1 MMATEALTFR
11 QKQVSTFFGFSPFLF
26 CFLFSAFFF
35 FSHFYEQISNERCE
49 RFRLH
54 ICITKICFSLWV
66 LLQYYMRYV
75 GHFVCNVFANF
86 NFPIWKIISLVS
98 WCTSNKTLYGIN
110 FYRFCLF
117 FFFFFF
123 SDFHYSEL
131 TILRTNKEHSGNY
144 TCVASNAQPAFVLV
158 HIFKGKMGYRIYVET
173 TEQTRMNEW
182 MNDSFNCRFFFCACV
197 WVYVC
202 CAWLKFLFEFFCF
215 VWGESRSPYF
225 FSLRSFNFFFFV
237 VCRGHCPRND
247 NK

>member
-1 MMATEALTFR
+1 MTTVWSTMMATEALTFR

-117 FFFFFF
+117 FFFFSSQIF
-123 SDFHYSEL
+123 
-131 TILRTNKEHSGNY
+131 TIRNWPYCERT
-144 TCVASNAQPAFVLV
+144 
-158 HIFKGKMGYRIYVET
+158 
-173 TEQTRMNEW
+173 
-182 MNDSFNCRFFFCACV
+182 
-197 WVYVC
+197 
-202 CAWLKFLFEFFCF
+202 
-215 VWGESRSPYF
+215 
-225 FSLRSFNFFFFV
+225 
-237 VCRGHCPRND
+237 RNIREIIHV
-247 NK
+247 